1 VAKTKV
7 HGEYLDPSVISG
19 QTQVTAVGADSV
31 LIFDATDNALKKA
44 LLSDVIETVGSTP
57 SFTSATISGDLTVD
71 TTTLVVDS
79 SNNRLGIGTASPQA
93 HLDINTETAEATTVI
108 LNGEANQDKI
118 LKFRHYANSEA
129 AADGYAGFI
138 GSVVDNVL
146 TLGHFNSSNAEIQV
160 LHVTEG
166 ADVGISTTSPDAKLH
181 INQGTASSGGT
192 GDQTNANNHALYIE
206 NSGSNGYPRI
216 VHKSASSIVASV
228 TNAETGKNMYWGEST
243 DTGYYY
249 FRGRDLLVTDGDV
262 GIGESSPAA
271 PLHVEHSSGTA
282 FDSNTEVTEST
293 IISNKAGTDN
303 SGVNNYASLG
313 LHVADGATSQGFM
326 SYVRDGNN
334 SGYFA
339 FSGRNGSSSYKEN
352 MRITSEG
359 LWTTAG
365 LHIVHSSTPNN
376 FVAGASAD
384 TWYDIDNYNYQNQH
398 NGTAGVDG
406 TAMTITLLTWANQTT
421 TYGYIVRLYIIH
433 GAYSA
438 NTHTLYGSAGI
449 DSSLDAGD
457 SYSRTFGEKY
467 DVGGNGAIVYATGH
481 TDIQNLKVAVRFN
494 NHTSTNYNPLTL
506 QIKTNGPPASGTT
519 PSMKVMR
526 L

>member
-1 VAKTKV
+1 MAKTKV

-31 LIFDATDNALKKA
+31 LILDATDNALKKA

-57 SFTSATISGDLTVD
+57 SFTSVTVSGDLT
-71 TTTLVVDS
+71 TTGNINLGDDDKVVFGAGSDLEIYHTATNNHSIIEETGGGNLVVRTNGAHIEFDKGS
-79 SNNRLGIGTASPQA
+79 SEFMARMLTDGAVELYHDGSKKLETTSTGINVGAADANNSALSLTANTGNWVFTNVQSNRNLEISDTDGTGTV
-93 HLDINTETAEATTVI
+93 LTINT
-108 LNGEANQDKI
+108 
-118 LKFRHYANSEA
+118 
-129 AADGYAGFI
+129 
-138 GSVVDNVL
+138 
-146 TLGHFNSSNAEIQV
+146 
-160 LHVTEG
+160 
-166 ADVGISTTSPDAKLH
+166 
-181 INQGTASSGGT
+181 SG
-192 GDQTNANNHALYIE
+192 N
-206 NSGSNGYPRI
+206 
-216 VHKSASSIVASV
+216 
-228 TNAETGKNMYWGEST
+228 
-243 DTGYYY
+243 
-249 FRGRDLLVTDGDV
+249 V
-262 GIGESSPAA
+262 GIGENVPAA

-438 NTHTLYGSAGI
+438 NTHTLYGSAGV

-457 SYSRTFGEKY
+457 SYSRSFGEKY

-494 NHTSTNYNPLTL
+494 NHTATNYNPLTL